1 MDQISNDAVL
11 DIEAYNEIVLLPP
24 TDLISYTNNGSFHAR
39 IQAGSLDPVSYHT
52 NGWNNIG
59 KWEKF
64 EIGIS
69 LPVSVDQDIEA
80 FLNGAN
86 SGNLINP
93 YDYDKIK
100 LRGIYTNGS
109 SSYERFGFYYRD
121 IVPTNNGADYAQFKS
136 TKPFRIRFA
145 PNDVGYWSVH
155 LELSVNGVVIGTYTG
170 RFNCIDTG
178 KPGPI
183 SIGPHNRFQKA
194 DGGVF
199 FPIGQDF
206 GPLIHNNGPNQCGT
220 TMHPNDVTSYIGHIS
235 NLADQG
241 GNFIRIPMDIHN
253 FSLEWEEARV
263 YGSNRKP
270 NENFKRQYCANSLD
284 KVFDKIESRNLYS
297 ILLSETDNVFQ
308 VDAAYK
314 CGTVSETA
322 WPAHPY
328 AALSDYG
335 VNDPLD
341 VFGIPSVFNDIYK
354 KRLFYMNARYGY
366 SPNLA
371 VYEVCNEI
379 DGIERGSA
387 KHYEVNGST
396 RSVVYNWAVNTADY
410 LKSFY
415 PSHMTTI
422 SFRDLSLQDP
432 WQPLNPTSSPSF
444 DIRTPHHYGWDK
456 YVPVTRVDKVN
467 VHLYGLGGSEIMP
480 RTTKKPVLF
489 GEMGMSDEMGRA
501 DTCSDAE
508 FHKGMWASG
517 CSGAAG
523 AGLYRYDYES
533 DSKRNAH
540 FPALHAFFDNMP
552 FATDEFY
559 GNDAWAPQ
567 GDPTTGV
574 IYNYTGSKHKA
585 YGWLYN
591 FHYYWATDPALL
603 SNCVQDDHGVQYG
616 SSGAYFQ
623 EVELKNFQNSHMYN
637 VELWRAYDGGGVQ
650 FFFHEQATLLAGKIK
665 IKRNVGSCTSCEYAP
680 DYGLKIYKEEG
691 SFIMATT
698 DEYSNNNE

>member
-1 MDQISNDAVL
+1 
-11 DIEAYNEIVLLPP
+11 
-24 TDLISYTNNGSFHAR
+24 
-39 IQAGSLDPVSYHT
+39 
-52 NGWNNIG
+52 
-59 KWEKF
+59 
-64 EIGIS
+64 
-69 LPVSVDQDIEA
+69 
-80 FLNGAN
+80 
-86 SGNLINP
+86 
-93 YDYDKIK
+93 
-100 LRGIYTNGS
+100 
-109 SSYERFGFYYRD
+109 
-121 IVPTNNGADYAQFKS
+121 
-136 TKPFRIRFA
+136 
-145 PNDVGYWSVH
+145 
-155 LELSVNGVVIGTYTG
+155 
-170 RFNCIDTG
+170 
-178 KPGPI
+178 
-183 SIGPHNRFQKA
+183 
-194 DGGVF
+194 VF

-220 TMHPNDVTSYIGHIS
+220 MMHPNDVTSYIGHIS

-253 FSLEWEEARV
+253 FALEWEEAKV
-263 YGSNRKP
+263 YGSNRKL
-270 NENFKRQYCANSLD
+270 NENFKRQYSANSLD
-284 KVFDKIESRNLYS
+284 KVFDKIESRNVYS

-314 CGTVSETA
+314 CGPVSETA

-328 AALSDYG
+328 AVLSDYG

-341 VFGIPSVFNDIYK
+341 IFGIPSVFNDIYK

-387 KHYEVNGST
+387 KHYETNGST

-422 SFRDLSLQDP
+422 SFRDLSVQDP
-432 WQPLNPTSSPSF
+432 WQPMNPTSSPSF

-467 VHLYGLGGSEIMP
+467 THLYGLGGSEIMP

-501 DTCSDAE
+501 DTCTDAE

-559 GNDAWAPQ
+559 GDDAWAPQ
-567 GDPTTGV
+567 GDPTIGV

-591 FHYYWATDPALL
+591 FHYYWATDPGLL

-637 VELWRAYDGGGVQ
+637 IELWRAYDGGGVQ

-665 IKRNVGSCTSCEYAP
+665 IKRDVGSCTSCEYAP
-680 DYGLKIYKEEG
+680 DYGLKIYKEDG
-691 SFIMATT
+691 NFIMATT
-698 DEYSNNNE
+698 DEYSDKNKGDIYMQNDTMDWQNGKFQVTGSFNPNINYHFWDFGNGKTSNEQYPFLEYSKPGSYNLVYSTLNSNGDTVRYHQKVVALGKEEKDKLKGYKNRPNIDVIPNPSTGIFNLSNPQNLDILSINVFDSKGSLVMSFKDGVAPINLSKFDDGLYNIVILTDKMMIYKKVIKIE